1 MKFRMTMVVLCATL
15 SRAAAAATA
24 AGAAAPATPPARG
37 LTAEVERFAADFLP
51 WEPETRVS
59 AHPSPKEDVKGF
71 HAYAIERK
79 GKYDKLD
86 VKVTYLVSDDE
97 KWIFTGNVI
106 KNGQAQNRTQ
116 AIRTDADIVGIG
128 DYFSK
133 MFGAKARAFLDAAG
147 DRAGMKAVRV
157 EIDTGYFSQPLHYY
171 VEPDASVFLMGTMW
185 KIGEPAPEQRKAMM
199 DLASSP
205 SYGADAPKITL
216 VEYADMECPFC
227 KRRGLQM
234 DKLMEKYGSR
244 LQIRR
249 YYKFYPLWASHHWST
264 KAASAA
270 ACLQNFSPDL
280 VFRFKQIC
288 YDNQETLTLDRLDQ
302 QVFDFVDGVG
312 ISRKDFL
319 ACYLQEP
326 SFSAIRRDMNE
337 GGYLGVNSTP
347 TYYANGIE
355 VYWLPDDVMEE
366 FLKSGAAT
374 KKR

>member
-1 MKFRMTMVVLCATL
+1 MKFWTTTL
-15 SRAAAAATA
+15 LLLGAAAARAAAPVPSAV
-24 AGAAAPATPPARG
+24 PARG
-37 LTAEVERFAADFLP
+37 GEAAVERFAAEYLP
-51 WEPETRVS
+51 WEPDSKVTVRP
-59 AHPSPKEDVKGF
+59 APKDDVKGF

-79 GKYDKLD
+79 GKYEKLD
-86 VKVTYLVSDDE
+86 AKVTYFASADE
-97 KWIFTGNVI
+97 KWIFAGQVI
-106 KNGQAQNRTQ
+106 KNSQPQNRT
-116 AIRTDADIVGIG
+116 AEIRSDADIAGIS

-133 MFGAKARAFLDAAG
+133 MFGARSRAFLDPAG
-147 DRAGMKAVRV
+147 DRAGMKAVRI

-171 VEPDASVFLMGTMW
+171 VEPDGSVFFMGTMW
-185 KIGEPAPEQRKAMM
+185 KLGESVPEQRLALMN
-199 DLASSP
+199 LASSP
-205 SYGADAPKITL
+205 SYGADPAKITL

-227 KRRGLQM
+227 KKRGEQM
-234 DKLMEKYGSR
+234 DKLMEKYASK

-249 YYKFYPLWASHHWST
+249 YYKFFPLWVAHHWST

-270 ACLQNFSPDL
+270 ACFQNSSPDL

-302 QVFDFVDGVG
+302 QVFDFVDGAG

-326 SFSAIRRDMNE
+326 SFAAIRRDMNE

-355 VYWLPDDVMEE
+355 IYWLPDDLMEE

>member
-1 MKFRMTMVVLCATL
+1 MKFRMSLLFLCAV
-15 SRAAAAATA
+15 SAS
-24 AGAAAPATPPARG
+24 AAAPPTASPAAPAPARG
-37 LTAEVERFAADFLP
+37 ETAEVERFAAEFLP
-51 WEPETRVS
+51 WEPDSRVT
-59 AHPSPKEDVKGF
+59 ARPSPKEDITGF
-71 HAYAIERK
+71 RAYAIERK
-79 GKYDKLD
+79 GKYEKLD
-86 VKVTYLVSDDE
+86 VKTTYLVSADE
-97 KWIFTGNVI
+97 KWIFTGSVI
-106 KNGQAQNRTQ
+106 KNSQAQNRTA
-116 AIRTDADIVGIG
+116 AIRSDADIVGIG

-133 MFGAKARAFLDAAG
+133 MFGARARAFLDASG
-147 DRAGMKAVRV
+147 DRAGTKAVRV

-171 VEPDASVFLMGTMW
+171 VATDGSVFFMGSMW
-185 KIGEPAPEQRKAMM
+185 KLGEAVPEQRKAIM
-199 DLASSP
+199 DLTSSP

-227 KRRGLQM
+227 KRRGQQM
-234 DKLMEKYGSR
+234 DKLMEKYGSK

-249 YYKFYPLWASHHWST
+249 VYKFYPLWAAHHWST
-264 KAASAA
+264 KAASAG

-302 QVFDFVDGVG
+302 QVFDFVDSAGV
-312 ISRKDFL
+312 SRKDFL
-319 ACYLQEP
+319 ACYLQES

-355 VYWLPDDVMEE
+355 IYWLPDDVMEE